1 MPNTLDA
8 TLAAAQRASEMRGIT
23 TLEIYQARALDIAG
37 WDNFIY
43 APTLAS
49 IERYQYIGTF
59 RNGTFSPTPLYA
71 NQKAAKH
78 A

>member
-1 MPNTLDA
+1 MPKTLDA
-8 TLAAAQRASEMRGIT
+8 TLEAAQRASEMRGIT
-23 TLEIYQARALDIAG
+23 TFEIYQARALDIAG
-37 WDNFIY
+37 WENFIY

-49 IERYQYIGTF
+49 IDRYQHIGTF

-71 NQKAAKH
+71 SQEAAKH